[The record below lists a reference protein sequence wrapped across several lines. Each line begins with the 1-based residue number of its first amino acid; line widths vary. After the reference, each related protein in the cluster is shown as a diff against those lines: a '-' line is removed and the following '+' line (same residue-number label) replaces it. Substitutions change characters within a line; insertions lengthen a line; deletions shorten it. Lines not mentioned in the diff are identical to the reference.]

1 MNAISSKSTF
11 QVSQH
16 DDGAGKGE
24 KGFTAKCFMMGGVA
38 VAAFALLTCSL
49 PANDLVANARS
60 LLRCVARVDELDRA
74 EEELLLCR

>member
-1 MNAISSKSTF
+1 MPVNAISSKSTF

-38 VAAFALLTCSL
+38 VAAFALLII
-49 PANDLVANARS
+49 AF
-60 LLRCVARVDELDRA
+60 LLSGQLDRVQA
-74 EEELLLCR
+74 EMDGL